1 MVSLNSA
8 QLKNAKFIRSQY
20 SITYRDLTKLVSPDF
35 VAVGILAL
43 H

>member
-8 QLKNAKFIRSQY
+8 QLKNAEFIRSQY
-20 SITYRDLTKLVSPDF
+20 SITYRDLAKLITPDF
-35 VAVGILAL
+35 VGVGILAL